1 MDTTTVTRP
10 RRPPDWSAVNW
21 RRGLPF
27 VGIAIVLA
35 VWTLG
40 HRFTAYLPPPTTVAG
55 DAMELIGQP
64 DTYGHIIASVR
75 RLVIGLAGGFL
86 AAFLVSMA
94 MRVNEWWRRFF
105 QPYVFVSLTIPSL
118 AVSLF
123 ALMIF
128 GLSEIGVYVSVGVI
142 VFPFIVVSLNE
153 GFADLDAQL
162 SEMARAYRFSPWQR
176 IRHVALPE
184 MTPFLFSAL
193 RNSYALAW
201 KIVVITEVFSQQ
213 IGIGSEYKRSYDY
226 FQLSQLVVWVVFFL
240 IVVFAV
246 EFGVFRPWERRV
258 FRWRRAKANE

>member
-1 MDTTTVTRP
+1 MDTTTLPRP
-10 RRPPDWSAVNW
+10 KRTSGWSTPSWQRA
-21 RRGLPF
+21 LPLLG
-27 VGIAIVLA
+27 VAIVFL

-40 HRFTAYLPPPTTVAG
+40 YRFTRYLPPPTEVVG
-55 DAMELIGQP
+55 DAAELITHGE
-64 DTYGHIIASVR
+64 TYGHIIASVR
-75 RLVIGLAGGFL
+75 RLLIGLSGGFL
-86 AAFLVSMA
+86 AAFLVAMA

-105 QPYVFVSLTIPSL
+105 QPYVFVALTIPSL
-118 AVSLF
+118 AVALF

-142 VFPFIVVSLNE
+142 VFPFIVVSLDE
-153 GFADLDAQL
+153 GFANLDARL
-162 SEMARAYRFSPWQR
+162 SDMARAYRFSSWQR

-184 MTPFLFSAL
+184 MTPYLFSSL

-258 FRWRRAKANE
+258 FRWRSGRGDE